1 MHACLR
7 CIRIASH
14 RIIPFVGASLFFR
27 PTLLC
32 SGFPFPSP
40 VDLFFFAFLSLTDES
55 GPHVSIGIPLTT
67 FPVWS
72 QVGRMDEWGQPDQ
85 RMNG

>member
-14 RIIPFVGASLFFR
+14 RIILFVGAFLFFR
-27 PTLLC
+27 PTLL
-32 SGFPFPSP
+32 SSDFPFPYP

-55 GPHVSIGIPLTT
+55 GPHVSIT
-67 FPVWS
+67 VWS